1 MNGRLV
7 LYWTSAPVAA
17 LPRCAHSRR
26 VSYRIADL
34 IVECGPAGAFG
45 GNAPAWPAPQNGG
58 RGSVQ
63 PGDRASDRHC
73 ERDADRN
80 SPESARESW
89 QRMSASASR
98 FEHVERVRVDG
109 PRGHR
114 VAAEF
119 ASAGAST
126 HFGCFV
132 ERAPTP
138 PGGGDPRVRGA
149 LRDVGQIVSGGTG
162 SGSVGGVG
170 SGAGSG
176 SGPGIGGV
184 GEGGSGVSFGM
195 GRVCPPRLS
204 GKRNQRLRRLHKTV
218 PDSADGLGQE
228 DAAKF
233 GQRGGVRPV
242 LERPHASSRAR
253 RSPAQESERHARTR
267 SRGDQREQ
275 DRRRGGRARGRQ
287 GRGWEGRR
295 GTSRAWCAPFVA
307 DCDGERRRK
316 LRDYIG
322 GSVTDRLLDA
332 RKVAEHRVATGAR
345 TRAQG
350 NASREGLRVERCSGR
365 ACTCSSRRCRRELQA
380 LRDWS
385 STLVEHPDPDKSQ
398 GEDYD
403 REEDGTAS
411 AHVRQTPQEC
421 TDDDRQCSGEDHRRE
436 SCNVPVTTGHH
447 MPSLGV
453 VPRTVGRSSDGLALF
468 ASCSFEGRLGVGRN
482 PGAA

>member
-109 PRGHR
+109 PRGLR

-195 GRVCPPRLS
+195 GRVCPCRLLR
-204 GKRNQRLRRLHKTV
+204 KRGWLPLSDQILASARRGSSSRTTS
-218 PDSADGLGQE
+218 DR
-228 DAAKF
+228 AAAAT
-233 GQRGGVRPV
+233 RRA
-242 LERPHASSRAR
+242 ERMASS
-253 RSPAQESERHARTR
+253 
-267 SRGDQREQ
+267 
-275 DRRRGGRARGRQ
+275 
-287 GRGWEGRR
+287 
-295 GTSRAWCAPFVA
+295 
-307 DCDGERRRK
+307 
-316 LRDYIG
+316 
-322 GSVTDRLLDA
+322 SVSYD
-332 RKVAEHRVATGAR
+332 
-345 TRAQG
+345 TRAP
-350 NASREGLRVERCSGR
+350 LIP
-365 ACTCSSRRCRRELQA
+365 
-380 LRDWS
+380 
-385 STLVEHPDPDKSQ
+385 STVTVQ
-398 GEDYD
+398 
-403 REEDGTAS
+403 S
-411 AHVRQTPQEC
+411 APRF
-421 TDDDRQCSGEDHRRE
+421 
-436 SCNVPVTTGHH
+436 TT
-447 MPSLGV
+447 
-453 VPRTVGRSSDGLALF
+453 
-468 ASCSFEGRLGVGRN
+468 
-482 PGAA
+482 